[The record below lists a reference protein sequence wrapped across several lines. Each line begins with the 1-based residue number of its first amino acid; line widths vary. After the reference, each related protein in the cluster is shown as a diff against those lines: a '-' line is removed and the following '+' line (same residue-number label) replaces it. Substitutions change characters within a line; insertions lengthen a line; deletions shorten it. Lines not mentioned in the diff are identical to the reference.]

1 MEHRHCPSLPP
12 RRSSELAAEYG
23 RLPGDVVA
31 IRVDPGE
38 VGMPEPDLALDGQ
51 AGELAGRDADRLQ
64 RSHPAV
70 IGPVVAAAV
79 PRDAIVGPHEGD
91 RAGRG
96 RYREPGHRVLEADS
110 RRTVRRILQEP
121 TLVVDHLGA
130 ERSPVRIPP
139 FEDLPARFL
148 AILDHHG
155 APADRVVAV

>member
-1 MEHRHCPSLPP
+1 
-12 RRSSELAAEYG
+12 
-23 RLPGDVVA
+23 
-31 IRVDPGE
+31 
-38 VGMPEPDLALDGQ
+38 
-51 AGELAGRDADRLQ
+51 
-64 RSHPAV
+64 HPAV

-155 APADRVVAV
+155 APADRVVAVTAGVVPPLARPGPEERGAGEGARGGAV